1 MNFRI
6 LAGETVTPS
15 GKLSSAL
22 YDDTMFVVSPFL
34 VLARSRKSHMP
45 VADGKH
51 GDDKI
56 VTHTLEL

>member
-1 MNFRI
+1 M
-6 LAGETVTPS
+6 PS

-51 GDDKI
+51 GDDEI